1 MAGIYI
7 HIPFCRKA
15 CHYCNFHFSTSLQLK
30 NGFLAAL
37 LKEIDLTDNKGEEA
51 IETIYLG
58 GGTPSLL
65 EKHELD
71 AIIKKL
77 RDAFTISPDAEI
89 TLEAN
94 PDDITPARAVEWLQ
108 QGINRLSIGIQSFR
122 EEDLAWMNRAHNAVQ
137 AKESITAIRDAGF
150 SNFSID
156 LIFGVPGLS
165 DIDWQKNIATAI
177 DYKVPHIS
185 AYALT
190 VEPQTAL
197 QKMITLHKKDNV
209 DADVQAAQYEQL
221 MDIMEAGGY
230 EHYEISSFALPGK
243 RSRHNS
249 SYWRGIPYFGFGP
262 SAHSY
267 DGINRKWNVA
277 NNVKYIQS
285 LEANT
290 IPSEVEVLTPLIRM
304 NEYLMTSLRTA
315 EGIDFNHFTIHWG
328 DSETEA
334 LKNDLLIFQ
343 QRNQVYITDRF
354 ASLTKEGKLFADGIA
369 SSLFR
374 S

>member
-1 MAGIYI
+1 LAGIYI

-37 LKEIDLTDNKGEEA
+37 LKEIDLTQNKDKEA

-65 EKHELD
+65 DKHELE
-71 AIIKKL
+71 AIFKKL
-77 RDAFTISPDAEI
+77 QDSFTIAPEAEI

-94 PDDITPARAVEWLQ
+94 PDDITPSRADEWLQ
-108 QGINRLSIGIQSFR
+108 LGINRLSIGIQSFR
-122 EEDLAWMNRAHNAVQ
+122 EEDLSWMNRAHNALQ
-137 AKESITAIRDAGF
+137 AWQSISHIRNAGF
-150 SNFSID
+150 TNFSID

-165 DIDWQKNIATAI
+165 DLEWQKNIATAI
-177 DYKVPHIS
+177 DFKVPHIS

-197 QKMITLHKKDNV
+197 QKMIALHKKDDV
-209 DADVQAAQYEQL
+209 DADAQASQYEQL
-221 MDIMEAGGY
+221 MDVMEAGGY

-267 DGINRKWNVA
+267 DGISRKWNVA

-290 IPSEVEVLTPLIRM
+290 IPAEVEELTPVIRM
-304 NEYLMTSLRTA
+304 NEYLMTSLRTT
-315 EGIDFNHFTIHWG
+315 EGIDFDHFKIHWG
-328 DSETEA
+328 AAETEA

-343 QRNQVYITDRF
+343 QRNQVCITDRF
-354 ASLTKEGKLFADGIA
+354 ASLTREGKLFADGIA
-369 SSLFR
+369 SALFR
-374 S
+374 T

>member
-1 MAGIYI
+1 LAGIYI

-15 CHYCNFHFSTSLQLK
+15 CHYCNFHFSTSLRLK

-37 LKEIDLTDNKGEEA
+37 LKEIDLTPNKGGEP

-71 AIIKKL
+71 TIITKL
-77 RDAFTISPDAEI
+77 RDSFTITPDAEI

-94 PDDITPARAVEWLQ
+94 PDDITAEKGVEWLQ
-108 QGINRLSIGIQSFR
+108 LGINRLSIGIQSFR
-122 EEDLAWMNRAHNAVQ
+122 EEDLAWMNRAHNALQ
-137 AKESITAIRDAGF
+137 AKESISVIRAAGF

-177 DYKVPHIS
+177 DFKVPHIS
-185 AYALT
+185 TYALT

-197 QKMITLHKKDNV
+197 QKMIALHKKDDV
-209 DADVQAAQYEQL
+209 DADMQAAQYEQL
-221 MDIMEAGGY
+221 MVIMEAGGY

-285 LEANT
+285 LEENI
-290 IPSEVEVLTPLIRM
+290 IPEEVEELTPLIRM

-315 EGIDFNHFTIHWG
+315 EGIDFNHFSLHWG
-328 DSETEA
+328 ISETEA

-343 QRNQVYITDRF
+343 QKNQVRITDRF
-354 ASLTKEGKLFADGIA
+354 AFLTKEGKLFADGIA

-374 S
+374 T